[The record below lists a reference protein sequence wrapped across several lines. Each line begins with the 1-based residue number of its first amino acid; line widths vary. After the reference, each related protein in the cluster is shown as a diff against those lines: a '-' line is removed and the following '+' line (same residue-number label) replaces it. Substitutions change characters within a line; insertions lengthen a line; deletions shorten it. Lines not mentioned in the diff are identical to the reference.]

1 MSRTTSSN
9 YRRNKALIDKFR
21 KELEEMLEDA
31 AGVEKIILD
40 KVGNK
45 AVRRLKE
52 NTPVDT
58 GFMRKSWRS
67 APAVKNKA
75 NEVTKTIVNTADYA
89 EYVNYGHRIVN
100 KKGETV
106 GFVKGHYK
114 LEKALGQAEKEL
126 VQAFEEEIRRI
137 TKAHDK

>member
-58 GFMRKSWRS
+58 GFMRKSWCS
-67 APAVKNKA
+67 APAIKNKA
-75 NEVTKTIVNTADYA
+75 DEVTKTIVNTANYA
-89 EYVNYGHRIVN
+89 LI
-100 KKGETV
+100 
-106 GFVKGHYK
+106 
-114 LEKALGQAEKEL
+114 
-126 VQAFEEEIRRI
+126 
-137 TKAHDK
+137 

>member
-106 GFVKGHYK
+106 GFVKGHYM

-137 TKAHDK
+137 NKAHDK

>member
-106 GFVKGHYK
+106 GFIKGHYM

-137 TKAHDK
+137 NKEHDK

>member
-40 KVGNK
+40 KVGK
-45 AVRRLKE
+45 LMLKRVKD

-58 GFMRKSWRS
+58 GVLQKSWKS
-67 APAVKNKA
+67 TPAIKNKA
-75 NEVTKTIVNTADYA
+75 GEVKKVIFNNENYA

-106 GFVKGHYK
+106 GFVKGHYM

-137 TKAHDK
+137 NKEHDK